1 MASRMLELKFLGD
14 TRDLSKSFR
23 DAGRSV
29 DEFGAKADKH
39 KTSLK
44 SYAAGLGKAGVA
56 GALAAAGV
64 FLASSVKAAV
74 NAEKAQAKLTTT
86 LKAAGISWH
95 AHAGQIDTT
104 IRKTSDLSGI
114 TDTDLKGA
122 FTNIVRVTGDHPG
135 GLQQALKLTAV
146 AADLARAKH
155 MDVAKA
161 GELVGKVAGGN
172 TSVLKRYGIIID
184 KGASSTEALGILQHK
199 FAGQA
204 KAYGETT
211 AGAQDRFKAAVN
223 RLQVEVGT
231 KLIPAL
237 TKLILVA
244 LDVVDS
250 AGKVVG
256 AFKSVAEKVTGFAGG
271 VPAKIGL
278 AIVSAPVFLLTN
290 AGRHIMS
297 SIWDGFKGAAGAIA
311 DAAKWLKNKVVDAVK
326 SAFGISSP
334 SKVFEELGQNM
345 TAGLIKGL
353 DPSPVGRH
361 LGSFTGVGNH
371 DRAAASAPSMAG
383 WFAGGGDFVV
393 NGPTMFGAGEA
404 GPERVQ
410 VTPLGRGN
418 GGGGVHI
425 NMHSPVFTSP
435 RQPAAFG
442 RRLAWRLAI
451 T

>member
-14 TRDLSKSFR
+14 TRQLVKGFHT
-23 DAGRSV
+23 AGESL
-29 DEFGAKADKH
+29 DEFGGKTEKH
-39 KTSLK
+39 KKSLK
-44 SYAAGLGKAGVA
+44 SYALGLGKAGVA
-56 GALAAAGV
+56 GALAGAGV
-64 FLASSVKAAV
+64 FLAASVKAAV
-74 NAEKAQAKLTTT
+74 EAEKAQAKLTTT
-86 LKAAGISWH
+86 LKAAGIHWD
-95 AHAGQIDTT
+95 AHSRQIDTT
-104 IRKTSDLSGI
+104 IKKTADLSGL
-114 TDTDLKGA
+114 TDTQLKGA

-184 KGASSTEALGILQHK
+184 KGATSTQALGILQHK
-199 FAGQA
+199 FSGQA
-204 KAYGETT
+204 EAYGKTT
-211 AGAQDRFKAAVN
+211 AGAQDRFKVAVN
-223 RLQVEVGT
+223 RLQVEIGT
-231 KLIPAL
+231 KLIPIL

-244 LDVVDS
+244 LDVIDS
-250 AGKVVG
+250 ADKIVG
-256 AFKSVAEKVTGFAGG
+256 AFKKVAEKVTGFAGG
-271 VPAKIGL
+271 VPAKIAL

-297 SIWDGFKGAAGAIA
+297 SIWAGFTGAAGAIT
-311 DAAKWLKNKVVDAVK
+311 DAAKWLKDKVVGAVK

-334 SKVFEELGQNM
+334 SKVFEELGQHM

-353 DPSPVGRH
+353 DPGPVGRH
-361 LGSFTGVGNH
+361 LTSFTGAGNK
-371 DRAAASAPSMAG
+371 DRAAATAPSMAG

-410 VTPLGRGN
+410 VTPLGRGS

-425 NMHSPVFTSP
+425 SMHSPVFTSP